1 MARYTFRVDDGD
13 FAGVG
18 KLFARGE
25 LVLND
30 NPPASGADA
39 VEAFLTKS
47 LRTYGDGTPRTHHV
61 SSNIIIEIEG
71 SCDAAHAWSY
81 RSEEHTSELQS
92 LMRISY
98 AVFCLKKKKNTRH
111 NNANV
116 THTTTHNSKIKHS

>member
-1 MARYTFRVDDGD
+1 MPDNLSHERAITNLMARYTFLVDDGD

-71 SCDAAHAWSY
+71 SCDA

-98 AVFCLKKKKNTRH
+98 DVFCL
-111 NNANV
+111 
-116 THTTTHNSKIKHS
+116 

>member
-1 MARYTFRVDDGD
+1 MPDNLSHERAITNLMARYTFLVDDGD

-71 SCDAAHAWSY
+71 SCDA
-81 RSEEHTSELQS
+81 RSEERRVGKECVSTCRSRWSPNH
-92 LMRISY
+92 
-98 AVFCLKKKKNTRH
+98 
-111 NNANV
+111 
-116 THTTTHNSKIKHS
+116 

>member
-1 MARYTFRVDDGD
+1 MARYTFLVDDGD

-25 LVLND
+25 LDLND

-61 SSNIIIEIEG
+61 SSNSVIEIEG
-71 SCDAAHAWSY
+71 SFDAAHAWSHVTTSVY
-81 RSEEHTSELQS
+81 RRAGTECVCTSRYRWSAEQ
-92 LMRISY
+92 
-98 AVFCLKKKKNTRH
+98 
-111 NNANV
+111 
-116 THTTTHNSKIKHS
+116 

>member
-1 MARYTFRVDDGD
+1 MRISDWSSDVCSSDLKGRVYGMPDNLSHERAITNLMARYTFLVDDGD

-47 LRTYGDGTPRTHHV
+47 LRTYGDSTPRTHHV

-71 SCDAAHAWSY
+71 SCDAD
-81 RSEEHTSELQS
+81 RK
-92 LMRISY
+92 R
-98 AVFCLKKKKNTRH
+98 TRL
-111 NNANV
+111 
-116 THTTTHNSKIKHS
+116 

>member
-1 MARYTFRVDDGD
+1 MPDNLSHERAITNLMARYTFLVDDGD

-61 SSNIIIEIEG
+61 SSNIII
-71 SCDAAHAWSY
+71 

-98 AVFCLKKKKNTRH
+98 SVFCLKKKMCRQ
-111 NNANV
+111 
-116 THTTTHNSKIKHS
+116 TTITDTDLTT